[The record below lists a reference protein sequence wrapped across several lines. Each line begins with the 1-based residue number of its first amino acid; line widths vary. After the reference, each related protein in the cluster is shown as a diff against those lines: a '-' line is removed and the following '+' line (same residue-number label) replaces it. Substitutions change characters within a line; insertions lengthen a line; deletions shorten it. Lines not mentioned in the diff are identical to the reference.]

1 MMNNST
7 SDSVCP
13 ICNGKGF
20 VITWQ
25 KDERGNL
32 TEYARRCQCQDKAEQ
47 LKLKG
52 TSGIPAE
59 YEKCTVRS
67 FDISLYN
74 DTETAKKIKHAA
86 GEYINHFQQF
96 REQGKGLYFYSR
108 AKGSGKTRLACS
120 LGNAV
125 IATNTMRVSYI
136 KTIELL
142 SMIKDTYNKKDT
154 EITEKEVLGS
164 IKKAPFLIVDDIGTE
179 KTSEWVNS
187 IFLEILDYRISHLLV
202 TIFTSNVPQSDL
214 KLDERI
220 VDRIIKMSIE
230 IHFPEE
236 SIRRKKAN
244 TECSELL
251 KILGI

>member
-59 YEKCTVRS
+59 YEKCTVHS

-154 EITEKEVLGS
+154 EITEKEVLDS

>member
-1 MMNNST
+1 M
-7 SDSVCP
+7 
-13 ICNGKGF
+13 
-20 VITWQ
+20 
-25 KDERGNL
+25 
-32 TEYARRCQCQDKAEQ
+32 
-47 LKLKG
+47 
-52 TSGIPAE
+52 
-59 YEKCTVRS
+59 RS

-142 SMIKDTYNKKDT
+142 SMIKDTYNKKDA
-154 EITEKEVLGS
+154 EITEKEVLDS

-236 SIRRKKAN
+236 NIRRKKAN